1 MNNRSIVWELVGAL
15 TGIVT
20 VVLIVISVAVR
31 VGDGLKP
38 SKSSIQIGLDRVVKS
53 T

>member
-1 MNNRSIVWELVGAL
+1 MNNRIFVWELVGAL

-20 VVLIVISVAVR
+20 VVLIAILVAVR
-31 VGDGLKP
+31 GGDGLEP
-38 SKSSIQIGLDRVVKS
+38 SKSSTQIAGDRVVKS